1 MLGNIHLQ
9 KGISRNSATLHGFK
23 ELSDRF
29 MEYAQTSVSKGVKR
43 NKKKYEISKCIVV
56 YVEIGEHTDLRE

>member
-56 YVEIGEHTDLRE
+56 